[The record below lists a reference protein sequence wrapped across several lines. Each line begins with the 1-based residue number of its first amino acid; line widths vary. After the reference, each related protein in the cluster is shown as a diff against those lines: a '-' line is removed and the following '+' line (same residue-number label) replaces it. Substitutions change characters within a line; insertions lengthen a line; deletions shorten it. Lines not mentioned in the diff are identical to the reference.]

1 MRRSPRLVSVRSMA
15 IDHSTSIRLQAQLET
30 LSLLLAE
37 VRPEAVTRRPASGK
51 WSALENLAH
60 LARHHEVF
68 IQRIQRIL
76 AEASPRLAR
85 YRAEEDPEWPKWSAM
100 PTDEVLRRL
109 VGLRRE
115 LIHLLQ
121 GLSPEQLGRVGVHPT
136 FGEMDIPM
144 WIEFFLLHEAHH
156 LYVVMIR
163 LRES

>member
-1 MRRSPRLVSVRSMA
+1 MV
-15 IDHSTSIRLQAQLET
+15 IDHSIAVRLRAQLET

-37 VRPEAVTRRPASGK
+37 ARPEAVTRRPASGK

-60 LARHHEVF
+60 LARHLEVF

-76 AEASPRLAR
+76 TDESPRLAR

-115 LIHLLQ
+115 LIQLLQ
-121 GLSPEQLGRVGVHPT
+121 GLSREQLDRVGVHPT
-136 FGEMDIPM
+136 FGEMTIPM

-156 LYVVMIR
+156 LYVVMVRI
-163 LRES
+163 RES